1 VTARETSRPD
11 SAARPL
17 LAPLALT
24 MGDPAGVGPDIALMA
39 WLARDRLA
47 LPAFAIYADAES
59 LARRARELGLQVP
72 IARIDR
78 PEEAADRFGTA
89 LPVRHIA
96 LSAQVVP
103 GRPDSSHAPAIIAA
117 IETATADVAGRR
129 AAALVTNPIAKH
141 VLYAAGFHHSGHTEF
156 LAELARRFDPSRSWV
171 PVMMLASEVL
181 RVVPLTVHV
190 PLASVPKAVTREHLL
205 TTIRITHGALR
216 RDFGVAEPRIVVAGL
231 NPHAGESGS
240 IGREEVDVIAPAIA
254 ELAAQGLS
262 VTGPYS
268 ADSLFHPAARARYD
282 AAIAMY
288 HDQALIPLK
297 TLSFDTGVNVTLGL
311 PFVRTSPDHGTAFD
325 IAGSGA
331 ASPSSLVAALK
342 MAAAM
347 AGRRAE
353 HDA

>member
-1 VTARETSRPD
+1 MTARETSRPD

-24 MGDPAGVGPDIALMA
+24 MGDPAGIGPDIALMA

-117 IETATADVAGRR
+117 IETATADVAGRH

-262 VTGPYS
+262 VSGPYS
-268 ADSLFHPAARARYD
+268 ADSLFHPTARARYD